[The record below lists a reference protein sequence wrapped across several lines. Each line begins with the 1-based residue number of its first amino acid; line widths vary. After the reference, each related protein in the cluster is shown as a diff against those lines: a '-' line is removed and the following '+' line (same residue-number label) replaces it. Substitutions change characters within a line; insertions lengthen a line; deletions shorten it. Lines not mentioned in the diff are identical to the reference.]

1 MKKFLVAAIVV
12 AMVCVSTAA
21 FAVDVTMGGQIDIRF
36 RDFQN
41 TGYGGSAG
49 KVDGTVGNLFD
60 KSAANHRR
68 LTQERVQLFVNVKGD
83 GFKGKVAIKNEW
95 DDFGRFEANQ
105 GNMTSQSGSSSDLG
119 RNSTDTNSVGLEI
132 REAWV
137 DFMIPGTP
145 VGMKLGHQFLTLS
158 NGWFLMSTY
167 DGSDALVAYVNAG
180 PATITLFD
188 IMAFEG
194 DRNYAAQDI
203 NIYGLDVTVKATD
216 KIKVGANLAYLN
228 DRGGKI
234 LTPGTIG
241 VAQTVAL
248 SGLNILSN
256 GVTATEFNLANLG
269 LYMNGKI
276 GAATLK
282 AEFDIQQGKAQ
293 TTAGDL
299 KFDGN
304 LIVVQA
310 SVPVGPVTV
319 NALFGRGSGDNA
331 GSGSR
336 YNGFV
341 PLLEQSQFTA
351 LIYDYKLQGPTK
363 QLYTGLAGTTA
374 LNVGVSSQVTKSI
387 LVKADLWYFQATTAT
402 NVNDVNGGKSK
413 ELGQELD
420 LYGKWQIYPNLS
432 WDIKL
437 GYMMP
442 GNAYKTTAGKGVS
455 DATGLQSILSFK
467 F

>member
-12 AMVCVSTAA
+12 AMVCVSSAA

-41 TGYGGSAG
+41 SGYGGG
-49 KVDGTVGNLFD
+49 LGTLFD
-60 KSAANHRR
+60 KSRDGSHRR

-105 GNMTSQSGSSSDLG
+105 GNYTSQSGSSNQIG
-119 RNSTDTNSVGLEI
+119 GNSTDQQNTGLAI

-137 DFMIPGTP
+137 DFLIPGTP
-145 VGMKLGHQFLTLS
+145 VGMKLGHQFLSLS

-194 DRNYAAQDI
+194 NRGNAGTDI
-203 NIYGLDVTVKATD
+203 NIYGLDATVKATD
-216 KIKVGANLAYLN
+216 KIKVGANLSYLN
-228 DRGGKI
+228 DRGGLI
-234 LTPGTIG
+234 IAGR
-241 VAQTVAL
+241 
-248 SGLNILSN
+248 SGLIDTAK
-256 GVTATEFNLANLG
+256 VTQLAGTSLVTGTASQFKLANLG

-276 GAATLK
+276 GAVNLK
-282 AEFDIQQGKAQ
+282 VEADIQDGKAQ
-293 TTAGDL
+293 TTNGDVN
-299 KFDGN
+299 FDGN
-304 LIVVQA
+304 LVVVQA
-310 SVPVGPVTV
+310 SVPVGPVTI
-319 NALFGRGSGDNA
+319 NALVGRGSGDNA

-336 YNGFV
+336 NNTFIT
-341 PLLEQSQFTA
+341 LLEQSQFTA

-374 LNVGVSSQVTKSI
+374 LNIGVASQVSKSI
-387 LVKADLWYFQATTAT
+387 LVKADLWYFQATRAT
-402 NVNDVNGGKSK
+402 NVNNGPGKSK

-442 GNAYKTTAGKGVS
+442 GNAYKTAAGKGVS
-455 DATGLQSILSFK
+455 DATGLQSVLSFK